1 MFPNGIPSAEYCYFC
16 ITFSERKMK
25 LHIFNPEHDLAL
37 AANIPN
43 FTAPHAA
50 RQLRADLDFLPALWA
65 DEGDWVLVDDV
76 DAVVRRTR
84 HLRRYMADVEF
95 VTPKCLGEREIDGV
109 DIQPWGHDTA
119 LNYQLLQMTPAFA
132 ESVLSD
138 FRLGQQRQMSGRPW
152 AAKHLLPALT
162 EFDGTVGKSW
172 IVTSMDGLR
181 EIVDG
186 GGDFVLK
193 APWSSSGR
201 GNRYWLSDREVDT
214 HLLGWCDNII
224 RKQHALMVE
233 PLYNKVLDFGVEFYA
248 SGAGQVNYLGLS
260 MFRTV
265 HGVYRGNLLM
275 AERQKEERLQ
285 SYIPARLIQDVCNRI
300 TLLMGELLGNTYI
313 GPFGVDMMVV
323 TGAKKDGSTGD
334 FLLHPMIE
342 LNLRRTMGHVALS
355 LSAHLNEDEKRVM
368 VIDYADRYRLHVVR
382 S

>member
-1 MFPNGIPSAEYCYFC
+1 
-16 ITFSERKMK
+16 MK

-65 DEGDWVLVDDV
+65 ADGDLVLVEDV
-76 DAVVRRTR
+76 DSVMRRTR
-84 HLRRYMADVEF
+84 HLRRYMAEVEF
-95 VTPKCLGEREIDGV
+95 VTPQILGSQTSGQV
-109 DIQPWGHDTA
+109 DIQPWGQDIA
-119 LNYQLLQMTPAFA
+119 LNYQLQQMNPMLAN
-132 ESVLSD
+132 SVLSD
-138 FRLGQQRQMSGRPW
+138 FQLGQQRQISGRPW
-152 AAKHLLPALT
+152 AAKHLLPILA
-162 EFDGTVGKSW
+162 EYGGTVGKSW
-172 IVTSMDGLR
+172 IVTNMESLR
-181 EIVDG
+181 GVVDG

-201 GNRYWLSDREVDT
+201 GNRYWLSDREVDN

-233 PLYNKVLDFGVEFYA
+233 PLYNKVLDFGAEFYA
-248 SGAGQVNYLGLS
+248 SGNGCVEYLGLS

-275 AERQKEERLQ
+275 SERQKEEVLE
-285 SYIPARLIQDVCNRI
+285 SYISADLMSKVRNRI
-300 TLLMGELLGNTYI
+300 ALLMGELLGNTYI

-323 TGAKKDGSTGD
+323 SGAKKGKPFDE
-334 FLLHPMIE
+334 FLLHPMVE

-355 LSAHLNEDEKRVM
+355 LSEHLNHEEKRVM
-368 VIDYADRYRLHVVR
+368 VIDYSDRYCLHVVKTH
-382 S
+382 